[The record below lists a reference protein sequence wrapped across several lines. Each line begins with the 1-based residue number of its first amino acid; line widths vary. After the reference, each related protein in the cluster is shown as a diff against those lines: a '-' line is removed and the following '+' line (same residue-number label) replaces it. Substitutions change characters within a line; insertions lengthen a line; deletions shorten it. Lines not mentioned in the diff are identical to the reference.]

1 MEKYVSQYDLIEVVS
16 QAHRREGPLKVE
28 DSLSNSEQPLDPSE
42 AVQRLDSK
50 LSELRGEL
58 LETDRELKEN
68 RILRRMMEREDHAL
82 TELEAGR
89 LDLRIHTLRQ
99 KEEKLQV
106 QLDDLMETR
115 AILAAHLDIT
125 RISAETLPNV
135 SDLPDLSIEELE
147 GIIEDGGP
155 RPGACATSAG
165 VRACS
170 TLICWHLTMSSRPI
184 LRFGL
189 HGMTLNLTHRPKLRP
204 NI

>member
-1 MEKYVSQYDLIEVVS
+1 MSKERIKQLTDAGRRWAEQLRQDPVPVMVLVGLLMFFAGAVTERALG
-16 QAHRREGPLKVE
+16 QAHRRHGPLEVE
-28 DSLSNSEQPLDPSE
+28 DSLPSAEQALDPSE

-99 KEEKLQV
+99 REEKLQV

-147 GIIEDGGP
+147 GRVLEALGEP
-155 RPGACATSAG
+155 R
-165 VRACS
+165 S
-170 TLICWHLTMSSRPI
+170 TVQWG
-184 LRFGL
+184 F
-189 HGMTLNLTHRPKLRP
+189 
-204 NI
+204 